1 MNMNKIV
8 FSGLEEYS
16 PEDLFRRLP
25 SPSYVIDETQL
36 ECRLLSLGGGRTDR
50 VQSITGSESI
60 F

>member
-36 ECRLLSLGGGRTDR
+36 EWLLSLGGGRTDR